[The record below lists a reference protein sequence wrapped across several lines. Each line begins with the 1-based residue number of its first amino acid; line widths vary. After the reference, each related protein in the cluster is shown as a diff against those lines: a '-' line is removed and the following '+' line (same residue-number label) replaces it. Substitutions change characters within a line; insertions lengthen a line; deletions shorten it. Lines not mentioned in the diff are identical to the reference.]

1 MRRCAADSCAS
12 CTAYA
17 LMRAD
22 HCARDR
28 NLAYANSAYG
38 PLASLSP
45 QRLLFY
51 TIVVLL
57 SFPLRPHAR
66 GPLL

>member
-1 MRRCAADSCAS
+1 
-12 CTAYA
+12 
-17 LMRAD
+17 MRAD

-28 NLAYANSAYG
+28 NLAYANNAYG

-51 TIVVLL
+51 TMYEVQYYEVV
-57 SFPLRPHAR
+57 P
-66 GPLL
+66 